1 MSKRVADDTLQVA
14 RTLRA
19 QVDDSSTAS
28 KRLKVSTLLRKF
40 GYQRRSDSNT
50 AEITATLD
58 EVGVSI
64 VPSILRFG
72 DEWGLSTEDW
82 VYLSSDE
89 GRVTE
94 SREDEVAGSGSSDHE
109 LPPEWNAD
117 GWFDRIVSKQLRPEK
132 EVEIKFIVPLLS
144 KLGYSEDDRY
154 DGMPVPAAH
163 GSKKTTL
170 VIDFALFNAELE
182 SLRHQPLLTV
192 EAKREHR
199 LVKKKEVTAAHNQ
212 AKSYSLWTQC
222 DFFMV
227 TDSRL
232 LQIFD
237 LTRRGLQGPEPEV
250 PAFSCERAELKER
263 FPELYNLASK
273 EALTRHYLA
282 RLATTEEVR

>member
-1 MSKRVADDTLQVA
+1 VSKRVADDTLQVA

-117 GWFDRIVSKQLRPEK
+117 GWFDRIVSKQLRTEK

-170 VIDFALFNAELE
+170 VIDFA
-182 SLRHQPLLTV
+182 
-192 EAKREHR
+192 
-199 LVKKKEVTAAHNQ
+199 HNQ
-212 AKSYSLWTQC
+212 AKSYCLWTGC
-222 DFFMV
+222 DFFVV
-227 TDSRL
+227 TDSQL
-232 LQIFD
+232 LQVFD
-237 LTRRGLQGPEPEV
+237 LTRRGLRETALK
-250 PAFSCERAELKER
+250 PAFSCERAELKEG
-263 FPELYNLASK
+263 FPKLYNLVSK

-282 RLATTEEVR
+282 RLATTEEAF